1 MQFLLIYLNSFQIK
15 AMSRTCGTFSTLF
28 TISVLS
34 NKFALLLV
42 INGIN

>member
-1 MQFLLIYLNSFQIK
+1 MQFRLIYLNRFQMK
-15 AMSRTCGTFSTLF
+15 AMSRTCSTFSTLF
-28 TISVLS
+28 TLSVLS